1 MVRYRS
7 HLEILVD
14 ILSLV
19 KEGARRTHIMYR
31 ANLSFK
37 LLDKYLNEVLTA
49 GLARLGDDGFYK
61 ITEKGLIFLD
71 KCNVFLKH
79 DEDFRFLY
87 EEIEDK
93 RKELESLLST

>member
-1 MVRYRS
+1 M
-7 HLEILVD
+7 VD

-49 GLARLGDDGFYK
+49 GLARLGEDGFYE
-61 ITEKGLIFLD
+61 ITGKGMIFLD
-71 KCNVFLKH
+71 KCNSFLKQN
-79 DEDFRFLY
+79 ENVRLLY
-87 EEIEDK
+87 EKIEDK

>member
-1 MVRYRS
+1 M
-7 HLEILVD
+7 EILVD

-19 KEGARRTHIMYR
+19 KEGARKTHIMYR

-49 GLARLGDDGFYK
+49 GLVRLDDDGFYK
-61 ITEKGLIFLD
+61 ITGKGLIFLD
-71 KCNVFLKH
+71 KCNSFLRH
-79 DEDFRFLY
+79 DEDFRLLY